1 MRGQH
6 AQGPLEQEQVA
17 KGYDP
22 VVMRRILGF
31 ARPYKL
37 AAILALLALAISTAG
52 ELLLPV
58 MLQRAVDEHLL
69 ATHRRFDLEQAAEV
83 EQQLREEDRPPPA
96 DFPADSL
103 HPDSIVALLEAN
115 QITYVRL
122 GEALYALES
131 EAQRLSGAEQEVLR
145 EHGILDHAGYYLF
158 PLSEETREAAGDE
171 LIGENAETGAVP
183 TAVLEQLPEEDLR
196 RLRSHDIDGVVRVSF
211 LFLGVL
217 VFVLIFTFAQTYLTA
232 YVGQGVM
239 KDLRMRLF
247 DHTVHQALRFLDHN
261 PVGKIVT
268 RLTNDVETINELF
281 TQVLVNLLK
290 DVAIM
295 IGVVITLYL
304 LNPRLATVV
313 VLTLPPVL
321 VLTLVFRVRARNAFR
336 RVRHAVSNVN
346 AFLSEHISGMAI
358 VQMFVK
364 EERTDRRFE
373 RRNRELLDANLG
385 EMYVFATFRPLID
398 LLSTTSIAAVVF
410 FGARFY
416 LDGLVTLGVLIAFLN
431 LVRMF
436 YRPVMDIAEKFNL
449 LQSAMA
455 GGERV
460 FSVLDQDDRVPD
472 NGVQRLPRP
481 VRGELVFEHVSFQYV
496 PGEPVLRDLSFHVK
510 PGETVAIV
518 GFTGAGKTTIA
529 NLLTRLW
536 DVDEGRILLDG
547 IDIRDLPLSE
557 LRSAIQPIQQ
567 DVFLFDDT
575 VAENIRLGKPFSDDQ
590 VVEAARTA
598 QASEFI
604 ERLPHGYYT
613 PLNEGATVIS
623 TGQRQLIAFARVLAH
638 DPPVL
643 IMDEATANI
652 DTETEVLIQ
661 QALKHVLAG
670 RSAVVIAHRLSTIKH
685 ADRILVLAHGELVE
699 QGTHWEL
706 LQNSGLYSTLYK
718 FQYEGLE
725 R

>member
-1 MRGQH
+1 MRGRQ
-6 AQGPLEQEQVA
+6 AAPSVEQETVT

-22 VVMRRILGF
+22 VIMRRILGF

-37 AAILALLALAISTAG
+37 AAIFALLALAFSTAG

-58 MLQRAVDEHLL
+58 MLQRAIDEHLL
-69 ATHRRFDLEQAAEV
+69 AGYKRFDLDRAAEAHAGGTPGDEALNAGELSPDAI
-83 EQQLREEDRPPPA
+83 EQ
-96 DFPADSL
+96 
-103 HPDSIVALLEAN
+103 LLDDNRIEFR
-115 QITYVRL
+115 RL
-122 GEALYALES
+122 GDALYVLES
-131 EAQRLSGAEQEVLR
+131 EAQRLSGREQSLLR
-145 EHGILDHAGYYLF
+145 RHEILADESFYVF
-158 PLSEETREAAGDE
+158 PLTAETREAAGARLIAENGESGVVPLAILDE
-171 LIGENAETGAVP
+171 
-183 TAVLEQLPEEDLR
+183 LPEERLR
-196 RLRSHDIDGVVRVSF
+196 SLRSHDIEGVIGVSTIVLGLLLTVL
-211 LFLGVL
+211 LFS
-217 VFVLIFTFAQTYLTA
+217 FAQTYLTA

-239 KDLRMRLF
+239 RDLRLRLF

-295 IGVVITLYL
+295 IGVVITLYA
-304 LNPRLATVV
+304 LNPRLATVTI
-313 VLTLPPVL
+313 LTLPPVI
-321 VLTLVFRVRARNAFR
+321 VLTLVFRLKAREAFR
-336 RVRHAVSNVN
+336 RLRRAVSDVN
-346 AFLSEHISGMAI
+346 AFLSEHISGMAV

-364 EERTDRRFE
+364 ERRTGKAFN
-373 RRNRELLDANLG
+373 RRNEELLEANLG

-398 LLSTTSIAAVVF
+398 LLSTTSIAAVLY

-460 FSVLDQDDRVPD
+460 FEVLDQDQRVPD
-472 NGVQRLPRP
+472 TGTTRLARP
-481 VRGELVFEHVSFQYV
+481 IRGEITFEHVSFQYV
-496 PGEPVLRDLSFHVK
+496 PGEPVLRDLCFHVD
-510 PGETVAIV
+510 PGETVAVV

-536 DVDEGRILLDG
+536 DVDEGRILIDG
-547 IDIRDLPLSE
+547 VDIRELPLSE
-557 LRSAIQPIQQ
+557 LRAAIQPIQQ

-575 VAENIRLGKPFSDDQ
+575 VAENIRLGLPIEDYG
-590 VVEAARTA
+590 VMHAARTA
-598 QASEFI
+598 QADSFI
-604 ERLPHGYYT
+604 SALPHGYYT

-623 TGQRQLIAFARVLAH
+623 TGQRQLVAFARVLAH

-661 QALKHVLAG
+661 EALQTVLAS
-670 RSAVVIAHRLSTIKH
+670 RTALVIAHRLSTIKH
-685 ADRILVLAHGELVE
+685 ADRILVLANGELAE

-706 LQNSGLYSTLYK
+706 LQNDGLYATLYK
-718 FQYEGLE
+718 FQYEELE
-725 R
+725 GR